1 MRTIVERDAWTQ
13 VIEETE
19 VDTILNVEVGSI
31 RFQTNDEAD
40 LDAGL
45 LLVTGRSILIP
56 AGLAVYA
63 TAVSASAV
71 VVTVEFGVEA

>member
-1 MRTIVERDAWTQ
+1 MRTIVARDTWTQ
-13 VIEETE
+13 VIEKTT
-19 VDTILNVEVGSI
+19 VDTILNVEIGSV
-31 RFQTNDEAD
+31 RFQTDNEAD

-56 AGLAVYA
+56 AGLPIYA